1 MTEKLQQNQNRATYR
16 LAVKRLWPI
25 VTFIIIA
32 AIGCLLLWKTT
43 LSKRQAMDK
52 QLAAIEAARAIPDPE
67 NAAIIYDRLFGSF
80 DIDFNQPEFFAR
92 AKLASTDEPWRSADH
107 PETAEWLKGH
117 QKIIDTLM
125 EISRIEKCRFP
136 ITDNLMESKRMD
148 RMVKIRQ
155 CAFLLRSAANNDMA
169 ESRTDAGLEKYLCL
183 IQMANHLYQQP
194 LIFDYLVGMAV
205 EAIALKAMVNFI
217 VEGDA
222 TETRLKT
229 LEASPPQI
237 KNTWGTDSAQMLEVE
252 RLLDREF
259 PREFNSLERL
269 RYWWYWHGS
278 RLKESVDRAHK
289 QYLRLLTCRRGIRIL
304 IELRH
309 YKNQTGHWPESL
321 EQIKQF
327 VPAEALVDPHNESAN
342 GGFVYKLTDDGF
354 KLYSKGQNGV
364 DEDGQHKDE
373 GPDDWPIW
381 PPRGRKPKT
390 EEGPQ
395 K

>member
-1 MTEKLQQNQNRATYR
+1 MPEKLQQNQNRATYR

-43 LSKRQAMDK
+43 LSKRQAINK

-67 NAAIIYDRLFGSF
+67 NAAILYDKLFESL
-80 DIDFNQPEFFAR
+80 DIDSNQPEFFAQ
-92 AKLASTDEPWRSADH
+92 SSHEPWLSKDH

-125 EISRIEKCRFP
+125 EISRIENCRFP
-136 ITDNLMESKRMD
+136 ITAKPAEGRARGELRDC
-148 RMVKIRQ
+148 V
-155 CAFLLRSAANNDMA
+155 FLLRSAVNNDMA
-169 ESRTDAGLEKYLCL
+169 EGRINATLEKYLCL

-205 EAIALKAMVNFI
+205 EAISLHPMASFI
-217 VEGDA
+217 VQGDA
-222 TETRLKT
+222 NEAHLKT
-229 LEASPPQI
+229 IEAIPFQM
-237 KNTWGTDSAQMLEVE
+237 KNTWSTDLTQMLEVE

-259 PREFNSLERL
+259 PRELNSLERL

-278 RLKESVDRAHK
+278 RDRAHK

-321 EQIKQF
+321 DQIKQF
-327 VPAEALVDPHNESAN
+327 VPAEVLVDPHNESAN